1 MEEGATS
8 CPACLDLE
16 GTLEEEH
23 LEGYEWQDIAEEK
36 DEKEE
41 LVQCQEGDKQLEEPK
56 DHAEE
61 PRSKPGKS
69 ALEISLERHKL
80 QTSLHQKKSEEKS
93 TECEKCGKVL
103 SSLPALYA
111 HNRRMHEGYRQGCI
125 SGLSE
130 GPVSAK
136 KLRKTALKKMQTSQ

>member
-8 CPACLDLE
+8 CPACLDLD
-16 GTLEEEH
+16 GTPAEEH

-36 DEKEE
+36 EDGDKEE
-41 LVQCQEGDKQLEEPK
+41 LVPCQEGDKHLEEPK

-61 PRSKPGKS
+61 PHSKPEKS
-69 ALEISLERHKL
+69 ALEVSLERHKL

-125 SGLSE
+125 SGLHE
-130 GPVSAK
+130 GPASAK
-136 KLRKTALKKMQTSQ
+136 

>member
-8 CPACLDLE
+8 CPACLDLD
-16 GTLEEEH
+16 GTPEEEH

-41 LVQCQEGDKQLEEPK
+41 LVQCQEGDQQDEEPK
-56 DHAEE
+56 DHEE
-61 PRSKPGKS
+61 ETHSKPGKS

-130 GPVSAK
+130 GPVCVK
-136 KLRKTALKKMQTSQ
+136 